1 MSGRGKGGKGL
12 GKGAMSSLY
21 PIRVLEERT
30 RELEELILGTKR
42 VTSPSETNISST
54 LMQVQQRLEH
64 LEKTSSIFALF
75 QQKYDRIQL
84 LLEAND
90 TTLTLDAKLQIVLS
104 LENVLK
110 ETSELIDKVT
120 NYLRFINSEQLHYV
134 GLLKEKMKPVVRN
147 HIEQKLLTEKYIEKF
162 HRLISTY
169 NDTITLLS
177 LKFLQWDYL
186 ISSCEQAVDAKLKNT
201 LQ

>member
-1 MSGRGKGGKGL
+1 
-12 GKGAMSSLY
+12 
-21 PIRVLEERT
+21 
-30 RELEELILGTKR
+30 
-42 VTSPSETNISST
+42 
-54 LMQVQQRLEH
+54 MQVQQRLEH

>member
-1 MSGRGKGGKGL
+1 VNSQIFSYLK
-12 GKGAMSSLY
+12 AMSSLY